1 MSFYECVFITRQDLS
16 TNDLESTLEKYT
28 KIIEDRDGRIVSKEN
43 WGLRNL
49 AYKINNNRKG
59 NYMLLNI
66 EANGE
71 IIKEMERVY
80 KIDDD
85 IIRYL
90 TTKIKEIP
98 KDISPIMKMKLE
110 KEDYQTSN
118 TETSNAK

>member
-16 TNDLESTLEKYT
+16 SADLEKTIEKYS
-28 KIIEDRDGRIVSKEN
+28 KVIEEKDGKIVSKEN

-66 EANGE
+66 EANGVA
-71 IIKEMERVY
+71 IKEMERVY

-85 IIRYL
+85 IIRFL
-90 TTKIKEIP
+90 TTKIKS
-98 KDISPIMKMKLE
+98 ISNDMSSIMKMKME
-110 KEDYQTSN
+110 KEEYQTSAP
-118 TETSNAK
+118 ESSNVK